1 VRTDELIVELARGAG
16 PVQPLAPPS
25 VRFARWTGAA
35 VLVAAL
41 GAAIGSRADVLTAVG
56 RPAFVGLAVVTA
68 LTALLAAAGAFV
80 LSVPGAERS
89 PLRRVVPIAAG
100 LTWAGALIVL
110 LAAGGHAIQRLTALP
125 IHAACI
131 IEIAG
136 FGLLVGWPL
145 FVMLRRAAPLHQAW
159 TAALAT
165 LAATALGAAAT
176 QFICPIDDP
185 AHQLVGHFLPVLAF
199 SVAGTIAGRRSLD
212 WLRIV

>member
-1 VRTDELIVELARGAG
+1 MKPRLAC
-16 PVQPLAPPS
+16 
-25 VRFARWTGAA
+25 
-35 VLVAAL
+35 
-41 GAAIGSRADVLTAVG
+41 
-56 RPAFVGLAVVTA
+56 GLACA
-68 LTALLAAAGAFV
+68 LALVLPAAADAATQTPSLVGVARVQFPYRGFV

-89 PLRRVVPIAAG
+89 PLRRGVPIAAG
-100 LTWAGALIVL
+100 LMWVSGLIVL
-110 LAAGGHAIQRLTALP
+110 LTAGGNSGQRLTALP

-145 FVMLRRAAPLHQAW
+145 FAMLRRAAPLHQAW

-185 AHQLVGHFLPVLAF
+185 AHQLVGHFLPVLVF
-199 SVAGTIAGRRSLD
+199 SVAGTFAGRRWLD
-212 WLRIV
+212 WLRTARPGI